1 MINSVADFF
10 RQNKPKSKQV
20 ILSLD
25 LDNTLIIRDKGGNYI
40 NPKVKSLLIKLMDRY
55 GVVVVPNTG
64 RELVGFAAFQRQ
76 ALPLKNGIL
85 GSGSLVIR
93 NNRKYFNKRS
103 QISKKILVL
112 LCSLVQKGRLP
123 FIDLSGMFGRKIFYH
138 PGALPIKG
146 LFFSQNPKE
155 WFLKLPP
162 TLPIK
167 KYKGEDL
174 DTVFRAEFPVSPE
187 HRDLFGNLF
196 DKKSQALFSLG
207 SLAGIKTE
215 DLNDY
220 SIKNKLFFNEKYIK
234 NYVFARLEKKTNFI
248 NKGIGLKNWLNKSGL
263 TRKAS
268 LIIHVG
274 DKDSGLIDD
283 TIIKESVPEAK
294 IVMVGQ
300 RSQLGN
306 PQVDLYLRG
315 PVEDE
320 LLIFLKS
327 LHDNLK

>member
-1 MINSVADFF
+1 MINSVDDFF
-10 RQNKPKSKQV
+10 RKNQPKGKQV

-25 LDNTLIIRDKGGNYI
+25 LDNTLIIRDKGANYI
-40 NPKVKSLLIKLMDRY
+40 NPKVKSLLIKLMERY

-64 RELVGFAAFQRQ
+64 RELVGFATFQRQ
-76 ALPLKNGIL
+76 AMPLKDGIL

-103 QISKKILVL
+103 LISKKILVS

-138 PGALPIKG
+138 PSTLPVKD
-146 LFFSQNPKE
+146 LFFSQNSKE

-162 TLPIK
+162 ALPIAK
-167 KYKGEDL
+167 LKSKNL
-174 DTVFRAEFPVSPE
+174 DTVFRAEFPVSSD
-187 HRDLFGNLF
+187 HKNLFVSLF
-196 DKKSQALFSLG
+196 DKKSEALFNFG
-207 SLAGIKTE
+207 GLAGIKTQ

-234 NYVFARLEKKTNFI
+234 NYVFARLEKKIEFI
-248 NKGIGLKNWLNKSGL
+248 NKGVGLKNWLNKSGL

-268 LIIHVG
+268 FIVHVG
-274 DKDSGLIDD
+274 DKDSGLIND
-283 TIIKESVPEAK
+283 TLIKDSVPEAK

-300 RSQLGN
+300 RCQLGN
-306 PQVDLYLRG
+306 PPVDLYLRG